1 MANTLGRR
9 VAAVREFNRFYT
21 SRIGVLDEGYLSSRF
36 SLTEVRVLYELAH
49 HGSITATE
57 LGRNLRLDAGYVSRM
72 VRGFARRG
80 LLARTGAK
88 DDGRKSILRLT
99 ARGKATVAPLE
110 AKARDQIAAML
121 KDVPSA
127 DQDRL
132 VEPPERRRQPE
143 IAQQIH
149 PSARRQGR
157 ERVKPEHRLLDSGID
172 EVLQP
177 PGAMLRRAGDAKGF
191 HRIVGDEPGRA
202 FDVAPCDRG
211 DHGFDY
217 PQPPQCGVAA
227 DQEPEL
233 PE

>member
-1 MANTLGRR
+1 MTNTLGRR

-49 HGSITATE
+49 HGTITATE
-57 LGRNLRLDAGYVSRM
+57 LGRNLRLDAGYLSRM
-72 VRGFARRG
+72 VRAFARRG

-132 VEPPERRRQPE
+132 VASMHAIERTLQANREGTPRVALRTDRPGDLGWVRSEERR
-143 IAQQIH
+143 
-149 PSARRQGR
+149 
-157 ERVKPEHRLLDSGID
+157 
-172 EVLQP
+172 
-177 PGAMLRRAGDAKGF
+177 
-191 HRIVGDEPGRA
+191 VGKECRS
-202 FDVAPCDRG
+202 RW
-211 DHGFDY
+211 
-217 PQPPQCGVAA
+217 
-227 DQEPEL
+227 
-233 PE
+233 

>member
-1 MANTLGRR
+1 MTNTLGRR

-36 SLTEVRVLYELAH
+36 SLSEVRVLYELAH

-57 LGRNLRLDAGYVSRM
+57 LGRNLRLDAGYLSRM

-127 DQDRL
+127 EQDRL
-132 VEPPERRRQPE
+132 VASMHAIERTLQANRAGTPRVALRTHRPGALGWVVE
-143 IAQQIH
+143 RHGALYAVEVGWAGTTSARASSSSRANVIRASGSDSSDRIGACASSAG
-149 PSARRQGR
+149 SARRR
-157 ERVKPEHRLLDSGID
+157 P
-172 EVLQP
+172 
-177 PGAMLRRAGDAKGF
+177 ARRC
-191 HRIVGDEPGRA
+191 PRA
-202 FDVAPCDRG
+202 DLAR
-211 DHGFDY
+211 
-217 PQPPQCGVAA
+217 
-227 DQEPEL
+227 
-233 PE
+233 